1 MARTTYTPQIWTVFN
16 EFDRHGLLLGLK
28 RLKEERN
35 ASYKWRLLDVFVRR
49 ANSTYLGLIYGVT
62 RELGLEVT
70 EALQIIPDS
79 SLAFP
84 AVVFKDTKCTLY
96 SNYITETVIEEFDRF
111 EVDGGSFTIQEL
123 VDNINATGLF
133 TATILDSIAGDR
145 AMTIF
150 NQTSLEQIVAE
161 ELSGKGSRIKLDH
174 ENLVENTVS
183 ISSAN
188 LIERVQSEL
197 ELTSAGRYYI
207 DLEHG
212 IILTTV
218 APEPGS
224 AIRYKWRNDNFIV
237 SASPVIIHNLQSEGF
252 KPKIFEQL
260 DDETY
265 GLPTTLGADQINEL
279 LSVFPAGWGP

>member
-1 MARTTYTPQIWTVFN
+1 MARFTFTPQLHEVFN
-16 EFDRHGLLLGLK
+16 EFDRFGLLLGLK
-28 RLKEERN
+28 RLSGEYN
-35 ASYKWRLLDVFVRR
+35 ALYKWRLLDVFVHR

-62 RELGLEVT
+62 RELGLEVV

-79 SLAFP
+79 SLVFP
-84 AVVFKDTKCTLY
+84 AIVFEDTKCILY
-96 SNYITETVIEEFDRF
+96 SDYTTETILEEFDRF

-123 VDNINATGLF
+123 VNNINATGLF
-133 TATILDSIAGDR
+133 TATILDSLAGDR

-150 NQTSLEQIVAE
+150 SQTSLEQIVSE
-161 ELSGKGSRIKLDH
+161 ELSGKGSTIKLDH
-174 ENLVENTVS
+174 ENLLKDTVS
-183 ISSAN
+183 ISSLN
-188 LIERVQSEL
+188 LTERVQSEL

-212 IILTTV
+212 IVLTTI
-218 APEPGS
+218 APEPGA

-252 KPKIFEQL
+252 KSKIFEQI
-260 DDETY
+260 DEETY
-265 GLPTTLGADQINEL
+265 GIPTTLGADQINEL